1 VFNIL
6 LQIRED
12 GRLTDNQGRTV
23 DFKNTILIMTSNAGS
38 AQIQSLLSA
47 GTPWEVV
54 QEQAREL
61 LRETFRPEFL
71 NRVDD
76 IVLFHP
82 LTREHLGQ
90 IVELELA
97 GVQRRLDERHI
108 TLDVSEEARTRLGEE
123 GYDPIYG
130 ARPIR
135 RTVQREVENPL
146 ARRIIAGEVRDGD
159 TVRVDAG
166 DGSNGLTF
174 ERVSTETRAVAE
186 PAGAGAGAG
195 TPGA

>member
-1 VFNIL
+1 
-6 LQIRED
+6 
-12 GRLTDNQGRTV
+12 
-23 DFKNTILIMTSNAGS
+23 M
-38 AQIQSLLSA
+38 
-47 GTPWEVV
+47 V

-71 NRVDD
+71 NRVDE

-174 ERVSTETRAVAE
+174 ERVSTETRAVG
-186 PAGAGAGAG
+186 GAGRGRG
-195 TPGA
+195 RGRPGA